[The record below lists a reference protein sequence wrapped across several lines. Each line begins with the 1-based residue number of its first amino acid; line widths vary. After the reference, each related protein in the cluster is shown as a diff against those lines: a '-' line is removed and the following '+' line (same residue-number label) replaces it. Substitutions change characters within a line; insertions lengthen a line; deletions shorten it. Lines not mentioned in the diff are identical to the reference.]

1 MIWLQM
7 QTFTVADDHLS
18 DYNAEDVQKT
28 RLPDP
33 ETGDAEISAEFKRP
47 PY

>member
-1 MIWLQM
+1 M
-7 QTFTVADDHLS
+7 QTFTVADEDHLS
-18 DYNAEDVQKT
+18 DYNSDDVAQKT

-33 ETGDAEISAEFKRP
+33 ETGDAQISSEFKRP